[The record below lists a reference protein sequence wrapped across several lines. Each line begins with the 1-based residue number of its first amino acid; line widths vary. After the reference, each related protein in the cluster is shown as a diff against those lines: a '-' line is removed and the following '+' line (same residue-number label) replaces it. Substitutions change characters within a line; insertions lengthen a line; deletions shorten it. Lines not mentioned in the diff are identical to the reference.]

1 MHYKLVVQIQWQER
15 GSSVCCEKMEKG
27 KGDYKAHCLVLPYPL
42 QGHINPLLQ
51 FSKRLQH
58 KGIKI
63 TLALTHF
70 TAKTLHGET
79 GSITVDTVSDG
90 YDSGGCSESES
101 IEAYLTRFK
110 LVGSETLALLIDKL
124 RRLGNP
130 VDCVVYDAS
139 LPWVLD
145 VVKAFSLVGAP
156 FFTQA
161 CAINHIYNHLYK
173 RCIDLPLLGMNVSIP
188 GLPLLQPTDMPSFI
202 YAFGSYPPILDLA
215 VNLFSNIEKADY
227 LLMNTFYELEKE
239 VCKAFENA
247 TLIIIIH
254 LIMLA
259 FRRVDI
265 IWFLM
270 MSYK

>member
-1 MHYKLVVQIQWQER
+1 MFAV
-15 GSSVCCEKMEKG
+15 EKMEKG
-27 KGDYKAHCLVLPYPL
+27 KGDYKAHCLALPYIL
-42 QGHINPLLQ
+42 QSHINPLLQ

-63 TLALTHF
+63 TPALTHF

-79 GSITVDTVSDG
+79 CSIAVDTVSDG
-90 YDSGGCSESES
+90 YDEGGSSESES

-124 RRLGNP
+124 RRLDNP

-139 LPWVLD
+139 LPWALD

-161 CAINHIYNHLYK
+161 CAVNHIYYHLYK

-188 GLPLLQPTDMPSFI
+188 GLPVQLCFNQRICHRLFMLLDR
-202 YAFGSYPPILDLA
+202 ILL
-215 VNLFSNIEKADY
+215 SWI
-227 LLMNTFYELEKE
+227 
-239 VCKAFENA
+239 
-247 TLIIIIH
+247 
-254 LIMLA
+254 
-259 FRRVDI
+259 
-265 IWFLM
+265 
-270 MSYK
+270 